1 MFEYVCD
8 KLIPGCEHKFE
19 GATEEELHELAKHH
33 LREHHDIEYAEDQSW
48 LMISKAVIP
57 IVR

>member
-8 KLIPGCEHKFE
+8 KLIPGCEHTLE
-19 GATEEELHELAKHH
+19 AVTEVELHELAKHH
-33 LREHHDIEYAEDQSW
+33 LREHHDIEYADEQGW

>member
-8 KLIPGCEHKFE
+8 KLIPGCEHKSD
-19 GATEEELHELAKHH
+19 AAKAEELHELAKHH
-33 LREHHDIEYAEDQSW
+33 LREHRDIEYADDESW

-57 IVR
+57 TIH

>member
-19 GATEEELHELAKHH
+19 AVTEEELHDLAKHH
-33 LREHHDIEYAEDQSW
+33 LREHHDIEYVDDQSW